1 MQYAAWLKINTFILL
16 HLSRFDDNANKE
28 TNKLLMENIMAV
40 NKNEDITPC
49 TVKCKSN
56 TVCQILFC
64 DFALQVLYVFILNL
78 RKVRMLAESPEN
90 KKRITKASTAS

>member
-1 MQYAAWLKINTFILL
+1 
-16 HLSRFDDNANKE
+16 
-28 TNKLLMENIMAV
+28 MAV

-64 DFALQVLYVFILNL
+64 DFALQVLYMFILNL

-90 KKRITKASTAS
+90 TMK